1 MSVAVEFQCA
11 FAAPVLGPIS
21 STVDHWGQV
30 ALAVVLVAD
39 GFAGV
44 PFADGDCGAK
54 HGAGGGSGGGS
65 GGGGGGGGWGLW
77 CCAGFVMWART
88 ISVDGDKGYLGCG
101 CGGSANGVVTEVV
114 GS

>member
-11 FAAPVLGPIS
+11 FAAPVLWPIS

-44 PFADGDCGAK
+44 PFADGDGGAK
-54 HGAGGGSGGGS
+54 HGAGGGSGDGCGS
-65 GGGGGGGGWGLW
+65 GGGSGSSGGGGGWG
-77 CCAGFVMWART
+77 C
-88 ISVDGDKGYLGCG
+88 
-101 CGGSANGVVTEVV
+101 GVVR
-114 GS
+114 GL